1 MGGNC
6 SVLMGDERCAM
17 ASLRSSSAALMPWCR
32 RLGDN
37 AIVCCTPAHLSAET
51 MQLISVMAAATLML
65 ATGTS
70 IRKPLL
76 VPLFALRAPS
86 SVVLWLRDDYGR
98 WTAFLGGLLRLL
110 YFIPGE
116 LELPLSTVLLVT
128 CAPYQFIM
136 NLRKSQGA
144 AILAAATAGYLMFQ
158 HFTRMRCFRKAFDR
172 ESIIATSSIICM
184 TVTSLTLVF

>member
-110 YFIPGE
+110 YFIP
-116 LELPLSTVLLVT
+116 VLLVT